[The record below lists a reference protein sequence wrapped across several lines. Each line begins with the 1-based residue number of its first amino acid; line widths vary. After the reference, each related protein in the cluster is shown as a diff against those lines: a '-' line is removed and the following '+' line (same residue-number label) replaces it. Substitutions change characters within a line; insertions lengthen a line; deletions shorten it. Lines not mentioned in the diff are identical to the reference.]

1 MKKLKSSKEI
11 QKEIQ
16 KCKDDIVYFVET
28 YVKPE
33 IVLTNFQKELLRA
46 HSRGEKIVFS
56 HGRNCGIVF
65 IAESATRHD
74 DFKKD
79 QPS

>member
-11 QKEIQ
+11 QREIQ
-16 KCKDDIVYFVET
+16 KCKDDIVYFLET

-33 IVLTNFQKELLRA
+33 IKLTNFQKELLKA
-46 HSRGEKIVFS
+46 HSRGEKVMIS
-56 HGRNCGIVF
+56 NGRHHSMIL
-65 IAESATRHD
+65 IKESIIRHD

-79 QPS
+79 QP

>member
-33 IVLTNFQKELLRA
+33 IVLTNFQKELLLA
-46 HSRGEKIVFS
+46 HSRGEKIVLS
-56 HGRNCGIVF
+56 RGRSCGIVF
-65 IAESATRHD
+65 IAESAIRHD
-74 DFKKD
+74 EFKED
-79 QPS
+79 QC

>member
-11 QKEIQ
+11 QEEIQ

-33 IVLTNFQKELLRA
+33 IKLTNFQKELLRA
-46 HSRGEKIVFS
+46 HSRGERVVAYS
-56 HGRNCGIVF
+56 GRNYGMVF
-65 IAESATRHD
+65 IFESGIRHD
-74 DFKKD
+74 EFKKD
-79 QPS
+79 QP

>member
-11 QKEIQ
+11 QEEIQ

-33 IVLTNFQKELLRA
+33 IKLTNFQKELLKA
-46 HSRGEKIVFS
+46 HSRGERVLVS
-56 HGRNCGIVF
+56 SGRNYGMVF
-65 IAESATRHD
+65 ISESGIRHD
-74 DFKKD
+74 EFKRD
-79 QPS
+79 QP